1 MQEHTMARKRQRTT
15 RSAAKVPRS
24 VVVVCEDAA
33 AHALALGVCDQLV
46 KDYWTAVEFEF
57 QWWQFAGLVEPDNA
71 LAAACAAADADMIL
85 FATHPEGDLPDTVKS
100 WIEVW
105 LDKRGAREGS
115 LIGLTGM
122 AAEAK
127 GGATGKHIYL
137 REVAHRAKMD
147 FLLEIPRLVPGML
160 PDNIDWVAQ
169 RAGQVTSVLDEI
181 LRRSAPPQLPPL

>member
-1 MQEHTMARKRQRTT
+1 
-15 RSAAKVPRS
+15 
-24 VVVVCEDAA
+24 
-33 AHALALGVCDQLV
+33 LAFGVCDQLV
-46 KDYWTAVEFEF
+46 KDYWTTVEFEF
-57 QWWQFAGLVEPDNA
+57 KWWQFAGLADAENA
-71 LAAACAAADADMIL
+71 LAAASAAADADMIL
-85 FATHPEGDLPDTVKS
+85 FATHPEGELPGTVKS

-115 LIGLTGM
+115 LIGLTGK
-122 AAEAK
+122 AAETK
-127 GGATGKHIYL
+127 GRATGKHIYL

-147 FLLEIPRLVPGML
+147 FLSEIPRLVPGML

>member
-1 MQEHTMARKRQRTT
+1 MARKRQSSTQ
-15 RSAAKVPRS
+15 SAAKEPWS

-33 AHALALGVCDQLV
+33 THEQALSVCDHLV
-46 KDYWTAVEFEF
+46 KRYWTEAAFEF
-57 QWWQFAGLVEPDNA
+57 SWWRFAGLVDPENA
-71 LAAACAAADADMIL
+71 LAAARAAADADMIV
-85 FATHPEGDLPDTVKS
+85 FATHPEGDLPGTVKS